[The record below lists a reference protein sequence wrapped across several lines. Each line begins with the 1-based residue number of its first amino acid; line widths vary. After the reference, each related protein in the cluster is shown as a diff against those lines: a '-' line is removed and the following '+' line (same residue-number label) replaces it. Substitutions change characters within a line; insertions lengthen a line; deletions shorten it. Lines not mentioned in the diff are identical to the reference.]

1 MINLTAN
8 VFTTKQFEIDGKKFV
23 TIEGTLENIGIF
35 KQTVPESL
43 VPDSLEGMTCTMNFD
58 VGVDYK
64 FKPSLKLKSIKL
76 S

>member
-8 VFTTKQFEIDGKKFV
+8 VFTTKQFEIEGKKFV

-43 VPDSLEGMTCTMNFD
+43 VPDSLEGRQCTMNFD

-64 FKPSLKLKSIKL
+64 FKPSLKLKSIKI

>member
-1 MINLTAN
+1 MISLTAN
-8 VFTTKQFEIDGKKFV
+8 VFTTQQFEFDGKKFV
-23 TIEGTLENIGIF
+23 TIQGTLENIGIF
-35 KQTVPESL
+35 KQTVPENL
-43 VPDSLEGMTCTMNFD
+43 VPDSLEGRTCTMVFD

>member
-8 VFTTKQFEIDGKKFV
+8 IFTTQQFEIEGKKFV
-23 TIEGTLENIGIF
+23 TIQGTIENIGIF

-43 VPDSLEGMTCTMNFD
+43 VPDSLEGRSCTMSFD